1 MFFNWVFECQ
11 LLLFLNHKSFWLALY
26 SKIEISS
33 RAVRFCSDIIFIF
46 LCRILR
52 IWRDLSGCSISLYF
66 LYRTFSSGRIKWTM
80 QSEKGLGA
88 GKGVGHLCFWDV
100 KGNQTGVFWVH
111 LDSGQ
116 MLRGHQGIF
125 LLCKGHV
132 YGKPIFPVIRNLIIT
147 MIMETCSLLCRLQT
161 TISLWLQD
169 ANVGNS
175 ATGKFQG
182 ATRQWPGAPEAMTR
196 VALVKHHGRRTQNRV
211 G

>member
-1 MFFNWVFECQ
+1 MTRPVFQDWDIESCCTF
-11 LLLFLNHKSFWLALY
+11 LFWHHFYLPLQDFKDL
-26 SKIEISS
+26 E
-33 RAVRFCSDIIFIF
+33 RPVR
-46 LCRILR
+46 LQH
-52 IWRDLSGCSISLYF
+52 ISLF

-132 YGKPIFPVIRNLIIT
+132 YGKPLFPVIRNLIIT